1 MMTPKT
7 NNFYTKYLVMHA
19 NALLRKLF
27 LNYRYRE
34 LKFLGYLNCYYFNNL
49 KVGNFFIHRNQTP
62 LNLGPQIL
70 SEQGHKVIQKV

>member
-49 KVGNFFIHRNQTP
+49 KVGTIFLFIEIKP
-62 LNLGPQIL
+62 L
-70 SEQGHKVIQKV
+70 